1 MIYVPDAPWIGLCR
15 EDWKE
20 HCRRFGRYDNQEE
33 EEEDDEWD
41 DEPLQVDE

>member
-20 HCRRFGRYDNQEE
+20 YCRRFGRCDSQEE
-33 EEEDDEWD
+33 EEEDEEWD